1 MSLQIPE
8 LLKQPKVLGFA
19 IGGVVLIGYM
29 LRNKSG
35 GNSSP
40 VILSTEPDKELV
52 ALGIQ
57 SRMQD
62 ANNQTEI
69 LLSQQTNETTLK
81 ALALGSQSEYDLTK
95 LNADSMI
102 NLSKLEADSNL
113 SLAQLSTGF
122 EVQKLKTDQENLNST
137 LGTQER
143 IKGAELTLEN
153 IRLSVQQ
160 NLGIRQIDAN
170 SRISEVESQAE
181 IEKARITGNASVAA
195 AKAAKKKGFSIGGFS
210 LSL

>member
-8 LLKQPKVLGFA
+8 LLKEPKVLGFA

-62 ANNQTEI
+62 ANNQTDI

-81 ALALGSQSEYDLTK
+81 ALALGSQSEYDLAK
-95 LNADSMI
+95 VNADSMI
-102 NLSKLEADSNL
+102 NLSKLEADSTL